1 MLKIDSNLFHPERSL
16 FSLPVV
22 QWTFCLFFLV
32 AIILAVAI
40 AINDPAPFSM
50 TSNGLNNA
58 ADYFKIP
65 LAILAIGLTF
75 IGIYGANHRSEQT
88 KRQIER
94 ALHQIQ
100 LTTSQIEITKGQNN
114 FSNFYKHIEEFEKY
128 CSSIEGDIFKI
139 TQPRQLHRII
149 FPNANAVSGDYKLN
163 KDFIE
168 NLDNLVHTF
177 IEVSE
182 GFNEESIEQR
192 IASAYFLQNNL
203 KRFQTRYHFKISNAG
218 ISGKQYLYNTES
230 FVFFEGGA
238 RKLITDLIL
247 LITKSDELLSFDITH
262 SPNEKIKELLSLNL
276 SSIPQST
283 DLIRFSLKKLLG
295 K

>member
-1 MLKIDSNLFHPERSL
+1 MLKIDSDLFHPEQSL

-22 QWTFCLFFLV
+22 QWTFSLFFLV

-50 TSNGLNNA
+50 TSKGLNNA

-100 LTTSQIEITKGQNN
+100 LTTAQIEITKGQNN

-139 TQPRQLHRII
+139 THPRQLHRII
-149 FPNANAVSGDYKLN
+149 FPNANAKTGDYELN
-163 KDFIE
+163 KDFIKI
-168 NLDNLVHTF
+168 LDTLIDKF
-177 IEVSE
+177 IELSE

-192 IASAYFLQNNL
+192 ISSAYFIQMNL
-203 KRFQTRYHFKISNAG
+203 KKFQTRYHFKISNAG
-218 ISGKQYLYNTES
+218 ISGKQYLHNTAS
-230 FVFFEGGA
+230 FVLLEGGV
-238 RKLITDLIL
+238 RKLTTDLIL
-247 LITKSDELLSFDITH
+247 LITKADELLSFDITH
-262 SPNEKIKELLSLNL
+262 SPNKKIKKILDLNL
-276 SSIPQST
+276 SQIPQST
-283 DLIRFSLKKLLG
+283 DLVRFNIKKLLRQ
-295 K
+295 